1 MSTLITNAYSSL
13 NLGDGLLVEES
24 RDIVAEAGFMP
35 TALLALDP
43 GSFRDSGIQLLKAE
57 TNRKRLVLELGLGIL
72 PLNEI
77 NVERAFAVGGGYL
90 RFPNRQV
97 AYKTYMSHM
106 SQLKIL
112 AKQGI
117 PFALL
122 PASIGPINFLQK
134 EVLKLLAKAEF
145 IAVRDDKSALELK
158 EISNVYRFPD
168 LSILN
173 EIKTLGAASEDW
185 GVGLILRNLDFPNWL
200 RDLHRIMKIENS
212 YLMIQSSTGSS
223 NNDFE
228 FIMEHFPESEKVST
242 TEAFAIKRPSLVI
255 SSRLHGAIMS
265 IKEGIPAI
273 HLGYERKSFGVYED
287 LGLSEFC
294 LPANNLDFNLLQGMV
309 SRFKTDRG
317 YSEHFFD
324 CIASTNHARLNS
336 RRNLI
341 SLISCLK

>member
-1 MSTLITNAYSSL
+1 LSTLITNAYSSL
-13 NLGDGLLVEES
+13 NLGDGLLVDES
-24 RDIVAEAGFMP
+24 RDIVAEAGFIP

-43 GSFRDSGIQLLKAE
+43 GSFRNSGIHLLNAE
-57 TNRKRLVLELGLGIL
+57 ASRKRLVLELGLGIL
-72 PLNEI
+72 PLNELAI
-77 NVERAFAVGGGYL
+77 ERAFAVGGGYL

-97 AYKTYMSHM
+97 AYKTYLSHM
-106 SQLKIL
+106 TQLKIL
-112 AKQGI
+112 SKQGI

-122 PASIGPINFLQK
+122 PASIGPINFLKK
-134 EVLKLLAKAEF
+134 EVLKILAKAEF
-145 IAVRDDKSALELK
+145 IAVRDDKSVLELQ

-168 LSILN
+168 LSVLN
-173 EIKTLGAASEDW
+173 EIKPISAVSGNW

-200 RDLHRIMKIENS
+200 RDLHRIMQIENS

-223 NNDFE
+223 NNDVK
-228 FIMEHFPESEKVST
+228 FIIEHFPESEKVTT
-242 TEAFAIKRPSLVI
+242 TEAFLIKRPSLVI

-309 SRFKTDRG
+309 SRFQTDRG
-317 YSEHFFD
+317 YSEHYFD
-324 CIASTNHARLNS
+324 CIARTNEARLNS
-336 RRNLI
+336 RRNLVG
-341 SLISCLK
+341 LISCVN